1 LIAFS
6 LAGAPR
12 GKERVKTAADG
23 HAYTPERTVSFEGR
37 LAYAAQIAMAGR
49 PPLEGPLELDVQMF
63 FAVPASKPARF
74 RQDALSG
81 KIRPTVKPDWD
92 NGGKLT
98 DALNLIVWVD
108 DKQVVDARV
117 RKFYSDR
124 PRTEIRVCP
133 VGCTADVSNGTISRQ
148 TEGIFA

>member
-1 LIAFS
+1 MIEFS

-37 LAYAAQIAMAGR
+37 LAYAAQIAMNGR
-49 PPLEGPLELDVQMF
+49 PPFEGPLLLEVVMYMPV
-63 FAVPASKPARF
+63 AASKPAKWRAA
-74 RQDALSG
+74 ALAGS
-81 KIRPTVKPDWD
+81 IRPTVKPDWD

-124 PRTEIRVCP
+124 PRTEIRVALI
-133 VGCTADVSNGTISRQ
+133 GADVSNDTQ
-148 TEGIFA
+148 HQTTEGVFS

>member
-1 LIAFS
+1 VIEFA

-23 HAYTPERTVSFEGR
+23 HSYTPERTVSFEGR
-37 LAYAAQIAMAGR
+37 LAYAAQLAMAGR
-49 PPLEGPLELDVQMF
+49 PPLEGPLELDVVMY

-74 RQDALSG
+74 RQDALAG

-98 DALNLIVWVD
+98 DALNLIVWID

-124 PRTEIRVCP
+124 PRTEIRVTP
-133 VGCTADVSNGTISRQ
+133 INNGV
-148 TEGIFA
+148 FA

>member
-1 LIAFS
+1 MIEIF

-37 LAYAAQIAMAGR
+37 LAYAAQIAMGTR
-49 PPLEGPLELDVQMF
+49 PPLDGPLILDVIMYM
-63 FAVPASKPARF
+63 AVPVSKPKKF
-74 RQDALSG
+74 RDAALRG
-81 KIRPTVKPDWD
+81 DIRPTIKPDWD

-98 DALNLIVWVD
+98 DALNLIVWID
-108 DKQVVDARV
+108 DKQIVDGRV

-124 PRTEIRVCP
+124 PRTEVRVSL
-133 VGCTADVSNGTISRQ
+133 VADVSNDAIQR
-148 TEGIFA
+148 EGVFS

>member
-1 LIAFS
+1 MIEIF

-49 PPLEGPLELDVQMF
+49 PPLDGPLILDVTMYM
-63 FAVPASKPARF
+63 AVPASKNKKF
-74 RQDALSG
+74 RDAALRG
-81 KIRPTVKPDWD
+81 EIRPTVKPDWD

-98 DALNLIVWVD
+98 DALNLIVWID
-108 DKQVVDARV
+108 DKQIVDGRV

-124 PRTEIRVCP
+124 PRTEVRVSSA
-133 VGCTADVSNGTISRQ
+133 TAVSINEIQREI
-148 TEGIFA
+148 EGVFA

>member
-1 LIAFS
+1 MIEIF

-37 LAYAAQIAMAGR
+37 LAYAAQIAMGER
-49 PPLEGPLELDVQMF
+49 PPFEGPLRLDVIMYM
-63 FAVPASKPARF
+63 AVPASKPRKWREA
-74 RQDALSG
+74 ALRG
-81 KIRPTVKPDWD
+81 EIRPTQKPDWD

-108 DKQVVDARV
+108 DKQIVDGRV
-117 RKFYSDR
+117 RKFYSAR
-124 PRTEIRVCP
+124 PRTEVRVTP
-133 VGCTADVSNGTISRQ
+133 ISPA
-148 TEGIFA
+148 EGIFA

>member
-1 LIAFS
+1 MIHIV

-37 LAYAAQIAMAGR
+37 LAYAAQQVMGER
-49 PPLEGPLELDVQMF
+49 PPFAGPLILDVQMF
-63 FAVPASKPARF
+63 MAVPASKPRKWREA
-74 RQDALSG
+74 ALRG
-81 KIRPTVKPDWD
+81 EIRPTVKPDWD

-98 DALNLIVWVD
+98 DALNLIVWID
-108 DKQVVDARV
+108 DRQIIDGRV

-124 PRTEIRVCP
+124 PRTEV
-133 VGCTADVSNGTISRQ
+133 TVSELTDQGVL
-148 TEGIFA
+148 E

>member
-1 LIAFS
+1 MIEFT

-37 LAYAAQIAMAGR
+37 LAYAAQLAMNGR
-49 PPLEGPLELDVQMF
+49 PPFDGPLALEVTMYMP
-63 FAVPASKPARF
+63 VPPSKPARF
-74 RQDALSG
+74 KAAALAG
-81 KIRPTVKPDWD
+81 EIRPTVKPDWD

-98 DALNLIVWVD
+98 DALNLIVWID
-108 DKQVVDARV
+108 DKQVVDATV

-124 PRTEIRVCP
+124 PRTEIRVTP
-133 VGCTADVSNGTISRQ
+133 LGADVSNHTRQ
-148 TEGIFA
+148 PKTEGIFA